1 MLDLTRLF
9 GRDKSAFDLPA
20 GQYVFHEGDA
30 SSEMYVV
37 IDGQIDIVIGDKI
50 VETVDPGGMFGEMS
64 LIGPAPRSA
73 SAVARFDAKL
83 VPVDSRRFQ
92 YLIQQTPYFAIHV
105 ISVLAD
111 RLRRMPAPPDA
122 PVFDEDDGEETDE
135 G

>member
-9 GRDKSAFDLPA
+9 GRDKSAFVVKA
-20 GQYVFHEGDA
+20 GEFVFHEGDA

-37 IDGQIDIVIGDKI
+37 LDGQIDIVIGDKI

-73 SAVARFDAKL
+73 AAVARFDATL
-83 VPVDSRRFQ
+83 VPVDARRFQ
-92 YLIQQTPYFAIHV
+92 FLIQQTPYFAIHV

-111 RLRRMPAPPDA
+111 RLRRMPPPPDA
-122 PVFDEDDGEETDE
+122 PVYGED
-135 G
+135 